1 MALAGRMK
9 ALAHG
14 HTGGASG
21 ARPRAMWGRAA
32 LAALAALAACPSP
45 ALAMPGEHPRAGVPT
60 WHLGE
65 GLAEGDSFTYLL
77 CAGHDLPSIASRCV
91 TARLEFVAVLDE
103 WHGPV
108 WVAQAH
114 FGVPGGPGPGQD
126 AILRIG
132 AEGRL
137 GVSADARHGAMVS
150 VMRETLLWIDA
161 HAGRHEPRGLA
172 VGEAWGEDDGAL
184 HVLSVSIEEVGGAE
198 AEVASVGYPGRPG
211 TLIRVADGFPFPLD
225 ARVYGRLGPVERLVL
240 EVELVAHSR
249 HAQADGHG
257 ARDAGDAPGGAAGA
271 GGGETETETETE
283 ALVASD
289 TRGAAE
295 VIARACGEADGT
307 QETVA
312 ELCAGGTAGPS
323 WGWPWGAGWHGLP
336 GGLPGEPPGGAG
348 GDWRAACSGS
358 LLEATCYRG
367 VVTSADGATLG
378 IDGVPTRLSLVQ
390 TGPGGGASSLLLSE
404 CEPGSWVTVDI
415 DDAMPIDAGGLP
427 VAAVHCGGDGPVN
440 AALVAS
446 AHATIDLGSCASS
459 EFALHGWAA
468 RGCGG

>member
-1 MALAGRMK
+1 
-9 ALAHG
+9 
-14 HTGGASG
+14 
-21 ARPRAMWGRAA
+21 MWGQAA
-32 LAALAALAACPSP
+32 LAALVALAACPSP
-45 ALAMPGEHPRAGVPT
+45 ALAMPGEHSRAGVPT

-77 CAGHDLPSIASRCV
+77 CAGHGLPSIPSRCV

-108 WVAQAH
+108 WVAQAR
-114 FGVPGGPGPGQD
+114 FGVPGEPGPGQD
-126 AILRIG
+126 AILRLG

-150 VMRETLLWIDA
+150 VVRETLLWIDA

-172 VGEAWGEDDGAL
+172 VGDAWGAGDGAL
-184 HVLSVSIEEVGGAE
+184 HVLSVGIEEVGGSE

-225 ARVYGRLGPVERLVL
+225 ARVYARLGPVERLVL

-249 HAQADGHG
+249 HAQGDGHG
-257 ARDAGDAPGGAAGA
+257 GPGGTDGAPAGAAGA
-271 GGGETETETETE
+271 GGGETETET
-283 ALVASD
+283 LVASD

-295 VIARACGEADGT
+295 VIARACGDADGT

-312 ELCAGGTAGPS
+312 ELCAGGAAGHA
-323 WGWPWGAGWHGLP
+323 WGWPWGAGRP
-336 GGLPGEPPGGAG
+336 GPPGPDW

-390 TGPGGGASSLLLSE
+390 AGPGGGASSLLLSE

-427 VAAVHCGGDGPVN
+427 VAAVHCGDDGPVN
-440 AALVAS
+440 AAMVAS
-446 AHATIDLGSCASS
+446 AHATVDGASCASS
-459 EFALHGWAA
+459 EFALHEWAV

>member
-1 MALAGRMK
+1 MEVAGRMK
-9 ALAHG
+9 ALARG
-14 HTGGASG
+14 HTGGACG
-21 ARPRAMWGRAA
+21 GRPRAVWGQAA

-45 ALAMPGEHPRAGVPT
+45 ALAMPGELPRAGVPT

-108 WVAQAH
+108 WVAQAR

-172 VGEAWGEDDGAL
+172 VGEAWGEGDGAL
-184 HVLSVSIEEVGGAE
+184 HVLAVGIEEVGGAE

-249 HAQADGHG
+249 HAQGGGHG
-257 ARDAGDAPGGAAGA
+257 APGAEGAPGGAADA
-271 GGGETETETETE
+271 GMEGTETE

-295 VIARACGEADGT
+295 AIARACGEADGT

-312 ELCAGGTAGPS
+312 ELCAGAGAGLE
-323 WGWPWGAGWHGLP
+323 WGWPWGAGW
-336 GGLPGEPPGGAG
+336 GGPPGEPPGGAW

-367 VVTSADGATLG
+367 IVTSADGATLG

-390 TGPGGGASSLLLSE
+390 AGPGDGASSLLLSE

-427 VAAVHCGGDGPVN
+427 VAAVHCGGGGPVN
-440 AALVAS
+440 AVMAS
-446 AHATIDLGSCASS
+446 SEHATIDEGSCAAS
-459 EFALHGWAA
+459 EFALHEWAA